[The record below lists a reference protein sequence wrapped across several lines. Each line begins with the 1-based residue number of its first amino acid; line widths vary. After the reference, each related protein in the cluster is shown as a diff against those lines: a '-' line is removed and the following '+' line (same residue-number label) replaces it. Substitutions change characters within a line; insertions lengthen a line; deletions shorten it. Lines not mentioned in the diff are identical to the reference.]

1 MDEHATE
8 GGARIRGTEIMDLR
22 EVAGQFCEQ
31 KIDSARFAYR
41 QTVEWRDPSRLDAAR
56 AEVEKRIEE
65 LDSVVEVCDELLLLF
80 KELEGLTTD
89 PPRFNRR
96 LVRVDELRAK
106 VQQQSR
112 GYQIVASATQL
123 AELRR
128 YSADRRIGTLEGDDA
143 ERARQQIQRDTEFI
157 TSVRDGAKQVKPVLG
172 KALER
177 IVEGATKE

>member
-1 MDEHATE
+1 LT
-8 GGARIRGTEIMDLR
+8 
-22 EVAGQFCEQ
+22 
-31 KIDSARFAYR
+31 
-41 QTVEWRDPSRLDAAR
+41 
-56 AEVEKRIEE
+56 
-65 LDSVVEVCDELLLLF
+65 LF

-106 VQQQSR
+106 VQQQRR

-172 KALER
+172 EALER
-177 IVEGATKE
+177 IVEGAAKE